1 MTEPLLNES
10 KIDMQMTQPILNSS
24 INKIPIVSNHYDN
37 SYDTSNMKMSSLDT
51 STSIP
56 TSMIFDKIIENPS
69 YNPEMKMVKIS

>member
-24 INKIPIVSNHYDN
+24 TNNIPMVNNHYNN
-37 SYDTSNMKMSSLDT
+37 SYDTSNMKMPSLNT
-51 STSIP
+51 STSVP
-56 TSMIFDKIIENPS
+56 TSMIFDNIIENPS